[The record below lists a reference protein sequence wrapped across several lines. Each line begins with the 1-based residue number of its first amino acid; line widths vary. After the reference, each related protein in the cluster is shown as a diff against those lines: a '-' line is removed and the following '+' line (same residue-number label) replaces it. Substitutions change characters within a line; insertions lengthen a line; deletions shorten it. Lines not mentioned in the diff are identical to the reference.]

1 LDGNN
6 NSLLNDVIEA
16 GHIGSAEL
24 KEAGVKASWFDGR
37 FHFSTSVYEQGR
49 VGVSENDV
57 ANVVNAYATSTT
69 TRGWQ
74 TEIKWIARRDLLLTL
89 YTLSQETRFTPN
101 VGGTMQVDARALGF
115 ADVLDA
121 NGNVIYPAEAFL
133 YGGRAG
139 IVLPNGMDEY
149 ERKQGNPDQQ
159 LGVTAIY
166 QLNKH
171 WGLTLKGNYLSS
183 TCSGRLCL
191 VTLPSSLVFDAGIFW
206 SIPSLDIRLDVA
218 NVTDEDYFRARTGDT
233 LGDVIAQSMPGR
245 RMQLSANFKF

>member
-1 LDGNN
+1 M
-6 NSLLNDVIEA
+6 
-16 GHIGSAEL
+16 
-24 KEAGVKASWFDGR
+24 
-37 FHFSTSVYEQGR
+37 
-49 VGVSENDV
+49 
-57 ANVVNAYATSTT
+57 
-69 TRGWQ
+69 
-74 TEIKWIARRDLLLTL
+74 LTL

-121 NGNVIYPAEAFL
+121 DGNVIYPAEAFL

-139 IVLPNGMDEY
+139 IILPNGLAEY
-149 ERKQGNPDQQ
+149 ERKQGNPEQQ
-159 LGVTAIY
+159 VGVTAIY

-191 VTLPSSLVFDAGIFW
+191 VTLPSSLVFDAGIYW
-206 SIPSLDIRLDVA
+206 SIPSLDIRLDAA
-218 NVTDEDYFRARTGDT
+218 NINDEQYFRARTGDT

-245 RMQLSANFKF
+245 RLQLSANFKF